1 MTLDREIF
9 LLIAQ
14 DEIENLLSKNGF
26 DEAEFIRRDQDG
38 KNDIIFI
45 YSVIET
51 EFDHRW
57 KTSIHVNFENYKED
71 LDFSNIEITGYIVA
85 NGGDIFAENAENL
98 KDEYL
103 KIKSFDEKRIISQ
116 SLDNDLTK
124 TINKKRI

>member
-9 LLIAQ
+9 LIIAQ

-38 KNDIIFI
+38 ENDIIFI
-45 YSVIET
+45 YFVIET

-103 KIKSFDEKRIISQ
+103 KLKSFDEKRIISQ

>member
-103 KIKSFDEKRIISQ
+103 KLKSFDEKRIISQ

>member
-9 LLIAQ
+9 LIIAQ
-14 DEIENLLSKNGF
+14 DEIENLLSKHGF
-26 DEAEFIRRDQDG
+26 DDAEFIRRDQDG
-38 KNDIIFI
+38 ENDIIFI
-45 YSVIET
+45 YSVLET

-71 LDFSNIEITGYIVA
+71 FDFSNIEINGYIVA
-85 NGGDIFAENAENL
+85 NGGDIFSENAENL

-103 KIKSFDEKRIISQ
+103 KLKSFDEKRIISQ

>member
-38 KNDIIFI
+38 ENDIIFI

-85 NGGDIFAENAENL
+85 NGGDIFTENAENL

-103 KIKSFDEKRIISQ
+103 KLKSFDEKRIISQ

>member
-38 KNDIIFI
+38 ENDIIFI

-103 KIKSFDEKRIISQ
+103 KLKSFDEKRIISQ

-124 TINKKRI
+124 IINKKRI